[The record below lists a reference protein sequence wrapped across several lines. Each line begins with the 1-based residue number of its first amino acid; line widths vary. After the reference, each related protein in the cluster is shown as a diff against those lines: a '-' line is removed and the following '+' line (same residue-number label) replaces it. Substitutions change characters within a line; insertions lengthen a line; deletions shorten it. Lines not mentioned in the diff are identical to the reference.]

1 MASLRDT
8 IRYLLFASNN
18 DDLGKKNDDLPRN
31 NPSTRSSSSRFP
43 ARRLS
48 IRRLIIL
55 AFGVLIL
62 FTIFKALTARHDS
75 PDSPFHQGARPHDST
90 RGNFRSVWNGQLPG
104 STPPRAHGDPVPG
117 SPAPKAASSKEQN
130 KPISGLG
137 ITSSHNKQ
145 TYNGP
150 LKFNELAS
158 TLFNIRRASG
168 TTTVNTKNVL
178 FAAGDYKSA
187 ATLIPLACKMSQEQ
201 KNYVHFALVTKDE
214 MPIRYLKEV
223 NGVQE
228 DCQVVFH
235 DARPDLT
242 SISTMSRMQTAAE
255 RALYHINM
263 YMHPQAVII
272 DGSRNEEAF
281 FLNGFRDTAD
291 ALKLPLI
298 ELPSNMPNEMS
309 FLTKLDS
316 VALANW
322 NKVELDIIIQAPSRG
337 SGALIRLLDSL
348 SQADFSGLPIPH
360 LTIDL
365 PTDVEAETRRFLD
378 KFNWPPSRSSNPSRA
393 RMFSLRHRISNR
405 NISQE
410 ESALRFFESFWPANQ
425 QFSHVLVLSPNVQIS
440 RNSFHYLHY
449 SMLYYHYSQ
458 EAISQSWDKRVL
470 GISLDYPE
478 TSVDGIQPFEA
489 PEKSFLWESPT
500 SNALLVFG
508 GKWAEAHS
516 LISNLINTT
525 PLSNSETAMALIQA
539 KTLGK
544 SFPSWMEYL
553 MLLSRTRGYLTLYP
567 GVETAATVAAVDHSL
582 YLAPEEYSAEDAHQ
596 AEHRA
601 RKERV
606 RLNIGSTVTSID
618 TLSNSTLPALGQ
630 MEIVQWQGQ
639 VVNLRRFN
647 MATNEYT
654 AEFRSLYGRCD
665 SKDKPKVRREGSAN
679 DLFCF
684 GTS

>member
-393 RMFSLRHRISNR
+393 H
-405 NISQE
+405 
-410 ESALRFFESFWPANQ
+410 
-425 QFSHVLVLSPNVQIS
+425 
-440 RNSFHYLHY
+440 LHY

-478 TSVDGIQPFEA
+478 TSVDGIEPFEA

-553 MLLSRTRGYLTLYP
+553 MLLSRARGYLTLYP